1 MNAPAAAPTPMPAA
15 QDPADVLTVRG
26 LSAHYGK
33 VAALSGLSVR
43 VGAGRIV
50 TVIGGNGAGK
60 STLLNAIMG
69 ALPTGGHSRGSIDFL
84 GHAIHDW
91 PIERKVAH
99 GMSLVPE
106 RRELFGSMSVED
118 NLLLGGFRL
127 YRAGVRGWRETL
139 EQVYEL
145 FPRLRERAR
154 QQAGTLS
161 GGERQML
168 AVGRALM
175 AQPRLLM
182 LDEPSL
188 GLAPRI
194 VREIF
199 QTISRLRS
207 TGVSILLV
215 EQNARAALRVADYGY
230 VLETGELVLE
240 GVAGELAGHP
250 RVIESYLGLGR
261 RLP

>member
-1 MNAPAAAPTPMPAA
+1 MNASTESIL
-15 QDPADVLTVRG
+15 QVDN
-26 LSAHYGK
+26 LSTKYGK
-33 VAALSGLSVR
+33 VNAL
-43 VGAGRIV
+43 VGANIAVPPGSIV

-60 STLLNAIMG
+60 STLLNSIMG
-69 ALPTGGHSRGSIDFL
+69 SLPITGHSDGRVKYLDQQVESWGV
-84 GHAIHDW
+84 
-91 PIERKVAH
+91 ERRVAA

-106 RRELFGSMSVED
+106 LRELFGSMSVED

-127 YRAGVRGWRETL
+127 YRARKAGWKNKL
-139 EQVYEL
+139 EEVYEI
-145 FPRLRERAR
+145 FPRLRERRWQA
-154 QQAGTLS
+154 AGTLS

-175 AQPRLLM
+175 AQPKLLM

-199 QTISRLRS
+199 QIISRLRS

-215 EQNARAALRVADYGY
+215 EQNARAALQVADYGY
-230 VLETGELVLE
+230 VLETGEVVLE
-240 GVAGELAGHP
+240 GNAKDLAGNP
-250 RVIESYLGLGR
+250 RVIESYLGLGNKKQAA
-261 RLP
+261 